1 MVHWML
7 CAFCTRARACVRACE
22 LAARTVAQR
31 RLRRQLCGM
40 IRGDTSLRDG
50 HDENIRPCAF

>member
-1 MVHWML
+1 ML